1 MKRKTG
7 WLLLIAFFIA
17 YHFIKPEKLVWSFK
31 DNIKA
36 DFEAVSLDIP
46 DEVQSNYSNLHT
58 TISGTNFSIIE
69 PLGFVKTSASSFW
82 NGSDSSFAFYID
94 KQRGFSATKSL
105 LNSCMASLDRG
116 VQKQQAFSYSKEF
129 KFNGYDAIV
138 VCITDNTS
146 HQNALYMSFGNENFS
161 VNMKG
166 AYLAEDKAA
175 ERILLDTFLTSF
187 YIS

>member
-7 WLLLIAFFIA
+7 WLVVIAFLMA
-17 YHFIKPEKLVWSFK
+17 YHFIKPGKPVRLFK
-31 DNIKA
+31 DHITA
-36 DFEAVSLDIP
+36 DFGAVSLDIP

-69 PLGFVKTSASSFW
+69 PLGFVKTSTSSFW

-94 KQRGFSATKSL
+94 EQRGFGAAKDY
-105 LNSCMASLDRG
+105 LNSCMASMDRG